1 MMFGF
6 IASKAMLVVVIA
18 SVGSGGYFYVQSL
31 RHQLQAAVEAQQ
43 KLEDA
48 IAAKELVMNKM
59 KEDIENIRKINAELN
74 TKFANAQRDVNDLE
88 KKFRDSEGRLRDFS
102 KSAAQNPKAL
112 QDRINRGTKFALRCN
127 EISSGAPLK
136 PEDDANNICQ
146 ELIKSKKAEKK

>member
-1 MMFGF
+1 MMLGF
-6 IASKAMLVVVIA
+6 FASKAMLVVVIA

-59 KEDIENIRKINAELN
+59 KEDIENIRKINSELN
-74 TKFANAQRDVNDLE
+74 TKFATAQRDVHDLE
-88 KKFRDSEGRLRDFS
+88 KKFRDSEGRLKDCSR
-102 KSAAQNPKAL
+102 AAVQNPKAL
-112 QDRINRGTKFALRCN
+112 QDKINRGTKFALRCN